1 MKGAYAGQLVKVCG
15 VVQKVRTQDGMIW
28 IDLLDGSTVKTI
40 QAILP
45 ITGAP
50 SVSEGATLQLSGL
63 WTGSGFQ
70 DDTPQ
75 CSKLQ
80 VSGWRVLGE
89 ADPSSF
95 PSKADRNSLD
105 FLRRNPHLR
114 IRTPYY
120 ALLARFRSTVI
131 SALSQFFDSHPD
143 GPIYQVHLP
152 IITWTDCEGGNE
164 VFSVSSQVSK
174 NHGSAQSDSFFGDRK
189 FLQVSAV
196 FHAEAFVLGLDRIW
210 TLSPCFRAEKIDDD
224 RHLAEFWMLE
234 VAVNYVESLED
245 ILRLIKDMI
254 HAMVNRLK
262 ISSVGQELL
271 HCPVYAQG
279 GQAHPRQITKMLL
292 DRWDLLLTSE
302 WPMITHADAVAL
314 MLKATAEGT
323 VTFRKMPRQGADLS
337 EEHENYLVGHF
348 KSPVFLTH
356 FPTKARLFS
365 ALQSPHIVETTDRS
379 DTSKKQY
386 QTTEA
391 FDLLLPGV
399 AEVCSGGLREHRL
412 ETLLQVMRD
421 KGFFSGNESAA
432 SSPSATMYPGL
443 QPNESLESLEWFAD
457 LRRWGTAQ
465 HGGFGIGFERLLM
478 YLTGVRSVKDVV
490 SFPRYP
496 GVCGC

>member
-1 MKGAYAGQLVKVCG
+1 
-15 VVQKVRTQDGMIW
+15 MIW
-28 IDLLDGSTVKTI
+28 IDLSDGSTVETI
-40 QAILP
+40 RAVLP
-45 ITGAP
+45 IAEAS
-50 SVSEGATLQLSGL
+50 SVSAGATLQLSGL
-63 WTGSGFQ
+63 WTSRDFQ
-70 DDTPQ
+70 VDKQQ
-75 CSKLQ
+75 CSSLQ

-89 ADPSSF
+89 ADPKSF
-95 PSKADRNSLD
+95 PSIADRNSLD

-120 ALLARFRSTVI
+120 ALLARFRSVVV
-131 SALSQFFDSHPD
+131 SALSHFFDSHPD
-143 GPIYQVHLP
+143 GPFYQVHLP
-152 IITWTDCEGGNE
+152 VITWTDCEGGNE

-174 NHGSAQSDSFFGDRK
+174 KQGSAQSDSFFADRK

-210 TLSPCFRAEKIDDD
+210 TLSPCFRAERIDDD

-234 VAVNYVESLED
+234 VAVNYVESLDD
-245 ILRLIKDMI
+245 ILRLIKEMI
-254 HAMVNRLK
+254 HAMVDHLK
-262 ISSVGQELL
+262 SSSVGKEVL
-271 HCPVYAQG
+271 HCLIYAECDQG
-279 GQAHPRQITKMLL
+279 HPRQVTKTLL

-302 WPMITHADAVAL
+302 WPVITHADAVEL
-314 MLKATAEGT
+314 MLKAT
-323 VTFRKMPRQGADLS
+323 VKSNITFMKIPRDGSDLK
-337 EEHENYLVGHF
+337 EEHENYLVDHF

-365 ALQSPHIVETTDRS
+365 ALQSPHKVQTDDRA
-379 DTSKKQY
+379 DASKKQY

-412 ETLLQVMRD
+412 ETMLQVMRD
-421 KGFFSGNESAA
+421 KEFFSRNESATST
-432 SSPSATMYPGL
+432 SSANQYPGL
-443 QPNESLESLEWFAD
+443 LSNESLESLEWFAD

-478 YLTGVRSVKDVV
+478 YLTGVASVKDVV